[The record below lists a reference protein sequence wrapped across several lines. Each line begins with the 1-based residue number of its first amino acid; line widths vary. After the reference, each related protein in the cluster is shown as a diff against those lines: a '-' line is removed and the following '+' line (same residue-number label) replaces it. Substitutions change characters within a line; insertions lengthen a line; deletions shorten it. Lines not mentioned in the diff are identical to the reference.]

1 MSPRAPHLAR
11 RLSKNLIVLRER
23 AGLPQAMVAER
34 AGLCT
39 SQVALLERGA
49 RLPRLDT
56 IVKLAGAVEVEPC
69 ELLAG
74 MSWRLPGGAK
84 ATDTSGLG

>member
-11 RLSKNLIVLRER
+11 RLGQNLIVLRDR
-23 AGLPQAMVAER
+23 ASLSQGMVAER
-34 AGLCT
+34 AGLHA
-39 SQVALLERGA
+39 QEIALLERGL

-74 MSWRLPGGAK
+74 MSWRLPREAK
-84 ATDTSGLG
+84 ATNTSGLA